1 MRTRRGLRALF
12 PALLVPAML
21 PVLALS
27 AAPAQAQQLTERQE
41 QQQRLVDRATLT
53 AQDILDWRANGDQA
67 RRFLSRSR
75 GVLICPSIFRMSFIF
90 GGSGGGC
97 TLLAR
102 DGSGSWSAPAFYSM
116 GSGSFGLQ
124 AGIQDAELMLFIM
137 SRRGL
142 TAIMDS
148 QFKFGANAG
157 ITLATLGA
165 GMEGDTSAAFNA
177 DIVVI
182 EKSKGLFAGISL
194 QGSILSF
201 DSAGN
206 RSYYGQPV
214 GVQDIAV
221 AMRVNNPGAD
231 PLRAVLMR
239 YGGTGPALPPAYR
252 GGEAAT
258 PDQGSPDEYPPPY
271 RRGNGY
277 GAVGADIG
285 PGTPSGPGTYPP
297 NPDTGPTQLAPSD
310 PVQSQSLPPPR

>member
-1 MRTRRGLRALF
+1 MRTRRGLTAFFSLT
-12 PALLVPAML
+12 LVAMS
-21 PVLALS
+21 VTTG
-27 AAPAQAQQLTERQE
+27 AARAQQLTERQE

-157 ITLATLGA
+157 VTLATLGA

-177 DIVVI
+177 DIVVL

-201 DSAGN
+201 DSVGN

-239 YGGTGPALPPAYR
+239 YGGTGPAPQPAYR
-252 GGEAAT
+252 GAEAA
-258 PDQGSPDEYPPPY
+258 PDQGAPDEYPPPY
-271 RRGNGY
+271 QRGNVY
-277 GAVGADIG
+277 GAPGEAPGGASG
-285 PGTPSGPGTYPP
+285 YTSTPSGPGTYPP
-297 NPDTGPTQLAPSD
+297 NPDTGPTQLAPSE
-310 PVQSQSLPPPR
+310 PVQSQSLPPPH

>member
-1 MRTRRGLRALF
+1 MRTRRGLTALF
-12 PALLVPAML
+12 SVMLPAMALTPGPAL
-21 PVLALS
+21 
-27 AAPAQAQQLTERQE
+27 AQQPTEQQE

-53 AQDILDWRANGDQA
+53 AQDILDWHANGDQA
-67 RRFLSRSR
+67 RRFLARSR

-157 ITLATLGA
+157 VTLATLGA

-177 DIVVI
+177 DIVVL

-206 RSYYGQPV
+206 RAYYGQPV
-214 GVQDIAV
+214 GVQDIAI

-239 YGGTGPALPPAYR
+239 YGGTGGAPQPAYR
-252 GGEAAT
+252 GGEDAG
-258 PDQGSPDEYPPPY
+258 PPPQSQPDEYPPPY
-271 RRGNGY
+271 QRGNAY
-277 GAVGADIG
+277 GATGGDAG
-285 PGTPSGPGTYPP
+285 TPGTPSGPGAYPP

>member
-1 MRTRRGLRALF
+1 MRTRRGLAAVASIVLPSMVVLQAL
-12 PALLVPAML
+12 PT
-21 PVLALS
+21 
-27 AAPAQAQQLTERQE
+27 AAHAQGQPPTEAQE

-67 RRFLSRSR
+67 RRFLARSR

-201 DSAGN
+201 DSIGN
-206 RSYYGQPV
+206 RAYYGQPV
-214 GVQDIAV
+214 GPQDIAV

-239 YGGTGPALPPAYR
+239 YGGAGPATPPPAIGPDAGEASNPDNYPPAYR
-252 GGEAAT
+252 RGTAYGAPNAY
-258 PDQGSPDEYPPPY
+258 QGSPAYQGGQSYP
-271 RRGNGY
+271 
-277 GAVGADIG
+277 A
-285 PGTPSGPGTYPP
+285 